1 MIANGQRLPTLDV
14 ADGMRITLLSPR
26 PAQLERLGRLWKEA
40 LLELAPRTEMLGR
53 RRPLPAITDFSTFDL
68 DALAATPT
76 KKDPSAPNGSSI
88 AILAEYE
95 GHAVLL
101 TGDAYADVLVESIR
115 QLQRE
120 RGAEGRKLKLDSIKL
135 SHHGSA
141 HGTTVALLDQ
151 VECPRYL
158 VSSNGDIFGHPDRE
172 AIARVIVHGGEQP
185 MLCFNYRSALNVIW
199 DERALRDRYRYD
211 TVYPEQGQAGIRI
224 RIAN

>member
-1 MIANGQRLPTLDV
+1 
-14 ADGMRITLLSPR
+14 
-26 PAQLERLGRLWKEA
+26 
-40 LLELAPRTEMLGR
+40 MLGR
-53 RRPLPAITDFSTFDL
+53 RPPLPAISDFTTFDL
-68 DALAATPT
+68 EALAATPT

-88 AILAEYE
+88 AILAEYN

-120 RGAEGRKLKLDSIKL
+120 RGAEGRKLKLDAVKL

-141 HGTTVALLDQ
+141 HGTTTGLLDQ
-151 VECPRYL
+151 IECPRYL

-172 AIARVIVHGGEQP
+172 AIARVIVHGGERP
-185 MLCFNYRSALNVIW
+185 TLCFNYRSALNAIW

-211 TVYPEQGQAGIRI
+211 AVYPKAGQEGIRVQ
-224 RIAN
+224 IAD